1 MSNNTGQPGDF
12 WGVDKPADPSKPLTP
27 ADAEQPAVWTKAPE
41 PKPRRRRWVIWTV
54 GSGVALGV
62 LVAAAPTVAGWLAPS
77 VGPGFVPVKGKVTI
91 ESASFG
97 WFSGQTLGKTIIV
110 DDKGKEIA
118 SFQAT
123 TDVGLFGL
131 IFGSRDLGKVRV
143 TGSANIVRAT
153 DGSTNFQR
161 AFKSD
166 SAPGKAPTAGENKPP
181 SLPPGLAIKFEGDF
195 DVAYTDEANPKQSAK
210 LSGLKVTAEIAAG
223 EPLKATVRG
232 KAEPASGPSG
242 DIAATINLES
252 WSEASGKLLLDTDKP
267 KGDVSVD
274 IGNFPTSL
282 LAAFAPEGI
291 DLSALGETVAVSMK
305 GKGGT
310 QQAEGGLTFTSANA
324 KAKADVAT
332 RDGKIMLTAPAEITV
347 NGRALAGL
355 APQAAALTR
364 PAPDAPTTLAALPD
378 VTINV
383 ASLSAPM
390 PRGGALDLRGTS
402 ATITASTSAVKGTV
416 TSPGQKPAAFEVAPM
431 SASVSSDD
439 LAKGASIK
447 AATRATIDGKP
458 AGVVDID
465 FSTGSV
471 LDASGAPIKS
481 IPAGFAGKA
490 MVTGIATAILQ
501 PFLKNL
507 PIDLNRDIGPTLDLR
522 LTAKQ
527 GSGAQNGP
535 FPPADL
541 EIGIVSEQMKAA
553 GQFTLEPGM
562 LRTRGEGL
570 TASSTSAARMLAAFL
585 PASVPVTLAP
595 AGRALFSVKDLSVP
609 LRANNTPELSKAS
622 GSVVVSAT
630 NWAVAPKDGS
640 SPVDVRAIETTATL
654 APGKP
659 LTISS
664 RGTMVERGK
673 EFTLAADASVPG
685 LLTDDP
691 AKPVNTGALLSTI
704 ANLEIKG
711 LPTSLARFTPT
722 PVPAVPDPSG
732 KLDAAPAPL
741 TSADLESIARD
752 AIGDTMNLRL
762 TTSQAA
768 GKGLTLSGSV
778 AAERF
783 GANLQGTV
791 LPESVKLTEVSARS
805 TLTPESQRGILT
817 RLGKNPADLP
827 ELVAPATMTFAVEP
841 ITIPMVEG
849 SLSPNLSAVRGDLV
863 ATMTASEQVL
873 VRIAPKPGQPALGTV
888 GIKGLKGSAT
898 LPFQIAMG
906 TPGGRGLLKA
916 SLTGTAIRSQAGGGA
931 SGLTDVGAIA
941 ASAEGEI
948 SDHKL
953 AGTMNVSAAIRNLA
967 TVFLDDLAGK
977 PGYATGALGDTASL
991 ESRVALT
998 PPPDG
1003 NLANATIRAEMGIA
1017 SPRLSTAS
1025 PIKVDVLADRITV
1038 TEPAVINWSVDP
1050 AFANLF
1056 MTPAPVAGKPAE
1068 PASVRLTQPT
1078 TVSVNLRKATFSRST
1093 EPGDGIGPL
1102 KPGIFDLAAGITS
1115 PGINLTAKDGTATK
1129 LTNLALSTE
1138 RTDGGLTFNVA
1149 VAEAQAGAAAPVA
1162 NVKLP
1167 GVLTDYVDAKG
1178 NFNAETA
1185 RVTAVGDLPAVP
1197 TIVLD
1202 TLAAKDGL
1210 LVEAL
1215 GPVTTIKVDANKFGK
1230 QGGALSAMATS
1241 SRASF
1246 DLAGT
1251 VENGLFVNTPTQP
1264 MKIGVTEVTQALS
1277 NRVVKGLPLFGK
1289 VEKSAKDRPAMI
1301 TGSNLKVP
1309 LSNDLTKLDGDF
1321 QIDPGE
1327 VTFEIAGDFADI
1339 VAGPILAATK
1349 GNASGRAGQK
1359 LAPMTVN
1366 IKSGVA
1372 RLQRWS
1378 VPVGEFTVQM
1388 DGTMNLATGEID
1400 FVTYFPAGALALEKL
1415 KLPGGALGSIA
1426 GDALRNTLIPVR
1438 TKGTTAARTTAVD
1451 TDAAAKELLKGVD
1464 PGKLIEK
1471 GLQDLFKP
1479 KK

>member
-1 MSNNTGQPGDF
+1 MTNATGKPGDF
-12 WGVDKPADPSKPLTP
+12 WGVDKPTDPSKPLTP
-27 ADAEQPAVWTKAPE
+27 SDQPPAWTPPT
-41 PKPRRRRWVIWTV
+41 PKSPRRRRWVPW
-54 GSGVALGV
+54 VAGTAVAVVV
-62 LVAAAPTVAGWLAPS
+62 LVAAAPTIAGFLAPS
-77 VGPGFVPVKGKVTI
+77 LAPGFVPVNGKVVV

-97 WFSGQTLGKTIIV
+97 WFSGQRLGKTTLY
-110 DDKGKEIA
+110 DDKGKELA
-118 SFQAT
+118 QFQVT
-123 TDVGLFGL
+123 TDVGLLGLAFG
-131 IFGSRDLGKVRV
+131 GRDLGRVRV
-143 TGSANIVRAT
+143 EGTANIVQAP
-153 DGSTNFQR
+153 DGTTNLQR
-161 AFKSD
+161 AFQPPVST
-166 SAPGKAPTAGENKPP
+166 SSTSSSSTSTSGEPA
-181 SLPPGLAIKFEGDF
+181 SLPSGFAVQLEGNF
-195 DVAYTDEANPKQSAK
+195 DISFTDEVNPNRSAK
-210 LSGLKVTAEIAAG
+210 LNDLRLVADIAAG
-223 EPLKATVRG
+223 QPLKATVQG
-232 KAEPASGPSG
+232 KAEHASGGAGEINASV
-242 DIAATINLES
+242 NLES
-252 WSEASGKLLLDTDKP
+252 WSNPDGTLLLGTDKP
-267 KGDVSVD
+267 KGDVVVD
-274 IGNFPTSL
+274 LGNFPTAL
-282 LAAFAPEGI
+282 LDAFAPAGMS
-291 DLSALGETVAVSMK
+291 LAGLGETVAVSIK
-305 GKGGT
+305 GKGGV

-324 KAKADVAT
+324 KAKAEVAT
-332 RDGKIMLTAPAEITV
+332 RDGKIMLTAPAELVI

-355 APQAAALTR
+355 SPQAAALTR
-364 PAPDAPTTLAALPD
+364 PAPDAPTSLAALPD
-378 VTINV
+378 VTITV

-416 TSPGQKPAAFEVAPM
+416 TSPGQKPAAFEIAPM

-439 LAKGASIK
+439 LAKGALIK

-471 LDASGAPIKS
+471 LDASGAPIKT

-490 MVTGIATAILQ
+490 MITGIATAILQ
-501 PFLKNL
+501 PFLKDL
-507 PIDLNRDIGPTLDLR
+507 PIDLNRDIGPTMDLR
-522 LTAKQ
+522 LTAKEGTGPQ
-527 GSGAQNGP
+527 TGA
-535 FPPADL
+535 FPAADL
-541 EIGIVSEQMKAA
+541 ELVLVSDQMKAA
-553 GQFTLEPGM
+553 GQFALEPGM

-570 TASSTSAARMLAAFL
+570 TASTTSAARMLAAFL
-585 PASVPVTLAP
+585 PESVPMTLAP
-595 AGRALFSVKDLSVP
+595 SGRAQLSMKDLSVP
-609 LRANNTPELSKAS
+609 LRADNTPDLSKAS
-622 GSVVVSAT
+622 GSVVVSAM
-630 NWAVAPKDGS
+630 NWAVAPKDRS
-640 SPVDVRAIETTATL
+640 SPVEVRVIETTATL

-659 LTISS
+659 VTIAA
-664 RGTMVERGK
+664 RGSMVENGK
-673 EFTLAADASVPG
+673 EFTLTADASVPG

-691 AKPVNTGALLSTI
+691 AKLVNTGALLSTI
-704 ANLEIKG
+704 ANLEVKG
-711 LPTSLARFTPT
+711 LPTSLARFAPT

-732 KLDAAPAPL
+732 GLDAGPAPL
-741 TSADLESIARD
+741 TSADLEAIAREAVGASVD
-752 AIGDTMNLRL
+752 IKL
-762 TTSQAA
+762 TTAQVA
-768 GKGLTLSGSV
+768 GKGLSLVGSV
-778 AAERF
+778 AADRF
-783 GANLQGTV
+783 GASLQGTI
-791 LPESVKLTEVSARS
+791 LPQSIQLTEVSARS
-805 TLTPESQRGILT
+805 TMTPESQRNILA

-827 ELVAPATMTFAVEP
+827 ELVAPATLTFAIEP
-841 ITIPMVEG
+841 LTIPMVEG

-863 ATMTASEQVL
+863 ATMMGSEQIL

-888 GIKGLKGSAT
+888 GVKGFKGTAT
-898 LPFQIAMG
+898 LPFQIALG
-906 TPGGRGLLKA
+906 TPGGRGMLKA
-916 SLTGTAIRSQAGGGA
+916 SLTGTAIRSQAN
-931 SGLTDVGAIA
+931 GLTDVGAIA

-991 ESRVALT
+991 ESRVSLT
-998 PPPDG
+998 PPADG
-1003 NLANATIRAEMGIA
+1003 NLAKATIRAEMGIA

-1038 TEPAVINWSVDP
+1038 TEPATINWSVDP

-1056 MTPAPVAGKPAE
+1056 MTPASVAGKPAE

-1093 EPGDGIGPL
+1093 EPGDGVGPL

-1115 PGINLTAKDGTATK
+1115 PGISLTAKDGTATK

-1149 VAEAQAGAAAPVA
+1149 VAEAQAGAAAPVP

-1167 GVLTDYVDAKG
+1167 GVLTDYFDAKG

-1230 QGGALSAMATS
+1230 QGGALTAMATS

-1246 DLAGT
+1246 DLSGT
-1251 VENGLFVNTPTQP
+1251 VENGLFVNTPAQP

-1301 TGSNLKVP
+1301 TGTNLKVP
-1309 LSNDLTKLDGDF
+1309 LSNDLSKLDGDF

-1378 VPVGEFTVQM
+1378 VPVGEFMVQM

-1426 GDALRNTLIPVR
+1426 GDALRNALIPVR

-1471 GLQDLFKP
+1471 GLQDLLKP